1 MNWPSRFN
9 IYWVIALLYMGL
21 IFLFSSFPPPIE
33 LPSFS
38 LADKL
43 AHLLQYGLL
52 ASLIYFALKKA
63 QANFHPILVAF
74 LIASLYGV
82 SDEIHQYFVAGRD
95 ADVLD
100 AVADA
105 VGSFVFPLGIHAIR
119 YGKGTRLPNRER

>member
-1 MNWPSRFN
+1 
-9 IYWVIALLYMGL
+9 MGL

-52 ASLIYFALKKA
+52 ASLIYFALKRA
-63 QANFHPILVAF
+63 QVNCHPILVAF

-82 SDEIHQYFVAGRD
+82 SDEIHQYFVGGRD